1 LKNECHEKITDCL
14 TAGLFAVTAAKADP
28 PTANIVETAVTIA
41 EIHNWRF
48 SGTGPFFSALEGEYR
63 ICDPLAKCVFS

>member
-1 LKNECHEKITDCL
+1 MSAMKRLLIAL

-28 PTANIVETAVTIA
+28 PTANIVETAVTNA